1 MAYALLALDGIGSLV
16 CLVMVLIPLFKKEGA
31 GLGIL
36 GIFCA
41 IYTYIWGWINVKQ
54 FNLKNIMF
62 AWTACIIL
70 SIIGNVLFTKQ
81 VADVI
86 QEELKKQQS
95 QQAR

>member
-1 MAYALLALDGIGSLV
+1 MAYALLAIGGIGSLV
-16 CLVMVLIPLFKKEGA
+16 CLVMVLIPLFKKEGT

-36 GIFCA
+36 GIFCS
-41 IYTYIWGWINVKQ
+41 IYTYIWGWINAKQ

-70 SIIGNVLFTKQ
+70 SIIGNSLLAKQ
-81 VADVI
+81 VADVL
-86 QEELKKQQS
+86 QDELKKQQS